1 MLSNEHLQKDI
12 CSFECDNLD
21 KITKMELLTEEFIQ
35 ENILSKAKQYD
46 YLPIAFNN
54 DQI

>member
-12 CSFECDNLD
+12 CNFECDNLD
-21 KITKMELLTEEFIQ
+21 KITKIELLTEEFIQ